1 MDRNTLLAFAL
12 SMLAIWMWVAWQEQR
27 QGQGRRGTEAREAA
41 ERSPAPAAQPGEGEE
56 TVARGD
62 HPWPDAPEP
71 AERAGEGVVAAEAA
85 EAAQTGGVGVEREW
99 VVETPLYRAVL
110 TARGAGIRTWELKTY
125 HLGGERGVEGVRVID
140 RPQGALAALVS
151 TLPRLTTGQRGAG
164 RYELVDREGERL
176 RFEREVGGVTIRKT
190 YQFYADDYRT
200 DLAIEVINGSEQ
212 AIDSGLQVAIPAR
225 VRRGSDFANAEFAV
239 LQGEEVQWDWVGTIG
254 KVGFFGSMM
263 GSRPELPVYRGD
275 IRWLALSHRY
285 FVVAIAP
292 GIERSAQVR
301 LLNPASG
308 SDELGVVAY
317 PGRGTISPG
326 LSLRREFS
334 VYAGPKEAERLRA
347 FGSDLE
353 RTIYLGWFWVDPIA
367 RGFNWLLAASYRWIP
382 NYGVAIILL
391 TLLLRVVL
399 TPLTLKQMISMKAN
413 AGKMAALQPKIK
425 EIQARY
431 PDDAQRRNEATMAL
445 YREEG
450 VNPLAMFSGCFPML
464 LQLPVFIGLYYAL
477 QASISLRHAPFALWI
492 DDLSSPETLFLI
504 PGIDLPIRALPLLMG
519 ASMILQQ
526 KLTPTPSVD
535 PAQARMMLIAM
546 PVLFTALLYGFPSG
560 LVLYWFV
567 SNLLG
572 IAQQVWINRRA

>member
-1 MDRNTLLAFAL
+1 M
-12 SMLAIWMWVAWQEQR
+12 
-27 QGQGRRGTEAREAA
+27 AA
-41 ERSPAPAAQPGEGEE
+41 
-56 TVARGD
+56 T
-62 HPWPDAPEP
+62 
-71 AERAGEGVVAAEAA
+71 
-85 EAAQTGGVGVEREW
+85 
-99 VVETPLYRAVL
+99 
-110 TARGAGIRTWELKTY
+110 
-125 HLGGERGVEGVRVID
+125 
-140 RPQGALAALVS
+140 
-151 TLPRLTTGQRGAG
+151 
-164 RYELVDREGERL
+164 
-176 RFEREVGGVTIRKT
+176 
-190 YQFYADDYRT
+190 
-200 DLAIEVINGSEQ
+200 
-212 AIDSGLQVAIPAR
+212 
-225 VRRGSDFANAEFAV
+225 
-239 LQGEEVQWDWVGTIG
+239 
-254 KVGFFGSMM
+254 
-263 GSRPELPVYRGD
+263 
-275 IRWLALSHRY
+275 
-285 FVVAIAP
+285 
-292 GIERSAQVR
+292 
-301 LLNPASG
+301 
-308 SDELGVVAY
+308 
-317 PGRGTISPG
+317 
-326 LSLRREFS
+326 
-334 VYAGPKEAERLRA
+334 
-347 FGSDLE
+347 
-353 RTIYLGWFWVDPIA
+353 
-367 RGFNWLLAASYRWIP
+367 YRWIP

-391 TLLLRVVL
+391 TLLLRVIL

-504 PGIDLPIRALPLLMG
+504 PGIDLPVRALPLLMG

-567 SNLLG
+567 SNMLG